1 MAKTYLYQPDK
12 KIMKQG
18 AVLTDES
25 GNTVYEAKMLK
36 NALLGGMQFAFVST
50 TMSRRNIS

>member
-25 GNTVYEAKMLK
+25 GNTVYLDQ
-36 NALLGGMQFAFVST
+36 NG
-50 TMSRRNIS
+50 NILWNKIDLM